1 MTRPYAR
8 LGSSKP
14 RRDTERSIKLELET
28 LVSQITRIRTP
39 YCVLCGENNWSVLE
53 CGHFWHRAMPPTEF
67 DLLNLNTLCHC
78 CNARHEYDSEPYRK
92 YMLET
97 LGQEKFDQLEWRAH
111 SNFKMGYVELFNLR
125 LEMRALLEEERR
137 RVA

>member
-1 MTRPYAR
+1 MTRPYSR

-14 RRDTERSIKLELET
+14 RGDSERKIKLDLEY
-28 LVSQITRIRTP
+28 LVSQITRLRRP
-39 YCVLCGENNWSVLE
+39 YCVLCGDDNWHVLE

-67 DLLNLNTLCHC
+67 DLLNLNTLCHN
-78 CNARHEYDSEPYRK
+78 CNAAHESNPEPYRR

-97 LGQEKFDQLEWRAH
+97 LTQEQFDHLEWRAH
-111 SNFKMGYVELFNLR
+111 SNIKMGYVALFNLR
-125 LEMRALLEEERR
+125 EEMKALLAEEKW